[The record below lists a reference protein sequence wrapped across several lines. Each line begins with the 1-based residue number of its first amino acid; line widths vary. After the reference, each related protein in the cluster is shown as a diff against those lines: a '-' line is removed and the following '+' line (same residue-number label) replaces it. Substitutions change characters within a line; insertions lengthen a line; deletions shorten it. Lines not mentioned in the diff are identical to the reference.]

1 MDIYLSIPS
10 SILNKQNMTYKEIM
24 LDRILDEKTVNEV
37 REFWAST
44 HAPDFGSDCT
54 EDERKE
60 MEYISD
66 EKIQRM
72 PPRKVAD
79 ILLNDKPARN
89 VGEMVN
95 ILSRATGRLSKDIYT
110 AIFGVG
116 DESDMDGFY
125 NPTEYEK
132 MLIQFKVDYALAKG
146 MDGSIGTDCK
156 FWPIYLKAEWDNV
169 CDTIPEE
176 AFNEAN
182 EEANRYLKSYMMFGF
197 PSWVNTGK

>member
-1 MDIYLSIPS
+1 
-10 SILNKQNMTYKEIM
+10 MTYKEIM
-24 LDRILDEKTVNEV
+24 LDRILDEETVNEV

-44 HAPDFGSDCT
+44 HAPKFGSDCT

-72 PPRKVAD
+72 PPCKIAA
-79 ILLNDKPARN
+79 ILLERKPARN
-89 VGEMVN
+89 VEELIS
-95 ILSRATGRLSKDIYT
+95 ILARATGRLPKDIYT
-110 AIFGVG
+110 AIFGIG

-125 NPTEYEK
+125 SPTKNEK

-146 MDGSIGTDCK
+146 MDSSIGTDCK
-156 FWPIYLKAEWDNV
+156 LWPLHLKAEWDNV

-182 EEANRYLKSYMMFGF
+182 EEANKYLKGYMKLGF

>member
-1 MDIYLSIPS
+1 
-10 SILNKQNMTYKEIM
+10 MTYKEIM

-44 HAPDFGSDCT
+44 HAPKFGSDCT
-54 EDERKE
+54 EEERKE
-60 MEYISD
+60 MEYISN

-72 PPRKVAD
+72 PPHKVVDA
-79 ILLNDKPARN
+79 LLYIKPARN
-89 VGEMVN
+89 VKDIIG
-95 ILSRATGRLSKDIYT
+95 ILSRATGRSTKEIYT

-182 EEANRYLKSYMMFGF
+182 EEANRYLKDYMMFGF

>member
-1 MDIYLSIPS
+1 
-10 SILNKQNMTYKEIM
+10 MTYKEIM
-24 LDRILDEKTVNEV
+24 LDRILDEETVNEV

-44 HAPDFGSDCT
+44 HAPEFGSDCT

-89 VGEMVN
+89 VDEMVN
-95 ILSRATGRLSKDIYT
+95 ILSRATGRSAKDIYT

-116 DESDMDGFY
+116 NESDMDGFY
-125 NPTEYEK
+125 SPTKYEK

-146 MDGSIGTDCK
+146 IDSSIGTDCK
-156 FWPIYLKAEWDNV
+156 FWPLYLKAEWDKV
-169 CDTIPEE
+169 CNTIPEE

-197 PSWVNTGK
+197 PSWVDTGK

>member
-1 MDIYLSIPS
+1 
-10 SILNKQNMTYKEIM
+10 MTYKEIM
-24 LDRILDEKTVNEV
+24 LDRILDEETVNEV

-44 HAPDFGSDCT
+44 HAPEFGSDCT

-89 VGEMVN
+89 VDEMVN

-110 AIFGVG
+110 AIFGIG

-125 NPTEYEK
+125 NPTKYEK
-132 MLIQFKVDYALAKG
+132 MLIQFKVDYAFAKG
-146 MDGSIGTDCK
+146 KDESVRMDYDS
-156 FWPIYLKAEWDNV
+156 WPNHIKTEWDKISSHIPDEAFTEANDTANKYLK
-169 CDTIPEE
+169 
-176 AFNEAN
+176 
-182 EEANRYLKSYMMFGF
+182 YYMMFGF
-197 PSWVNTGK
+197 PSWVNIGK

>member
-1 MDIYLSIPS
+1 MGIDLSILS
-10 SILNKQNMTYKEIM
+10 RISNKKKIMTYKEIM
-24 LDRILDEKTVNEV
+24 LDRILDEETVNEV

-44 HAPDFGSDCT
+44 HAPEFGSDCT

-72 PPRKVAD
+72 PPHKIAD
-79 ILLNDKPARN
+79 ILLERNPARN
-89 VGEMVN
+89 VD
-95 ILSRATGRLSKDIYT
+95 DIYT

-132 MLIQFKVDYALAKG
+132 MLIQFKVDYVFAKG
-146 MDGSIGTDCK
+146 KDESVRMDYDS
-156 FWPIYLKAEWDNV
+156 WPDHLKTEWDKVSSHIPDEAFTEANDAANKYLK
-169 CDTIPEE
+169 
-176 AFNEAN
+176 
-182 EEANRYLKSYMMFGF
+182 YYMKFGF
-197 PSWVNTGK
+197 PSWVNTDK

>member
-1 MDIYLSIPS
+1 
-10 SILNKQNMTYKEIM
+10 MTYKEIM

-44 HAPDFGSDCT
+44 HAPKFGSGCT
-54 EDERKE
+54 EDDRKE

-72 PPRKVAD
+72 PPCKIAA
-79 ILLNDKPARN
+79 ILLERKPARN
-89 VGEMVN
+89 VEELVS
-95 ILSRATGRLSKDIYT
+95 ILARATGRLPKDIYT
-110 AIFGVG
+110 AIFGIG

-125 NPTEYEK
+125 SPTKNEK
-132 MLIQFKVDYALAKG
+132 MLIQFKVDFALAKG
-146 MDGSIGTDCK
+146 KDKSIGTDYK
-156 FWPIYLKAEWDNV
+156 SWPCYLKEEWDEI
-169 CDTIPEE
+169 CKSIPEE

-182 EEANRYLKSYMMFGF
+182 EEANRYLKNYMKLGF

>member
-1 MDIYLSIPS
+1 MGIDLSILS
-10 SILNKQNMTYKEIM
+10 HISNKQNMTYKEIM
-24 LDRILDEKTVNEV
+24 LDRILDEETVNEV

-44 HAPDFGSDCT
+44 HAPEFGSDCT

-72 PPRKVAD
+72 PPHEVVD
-79 ILLNDKPARN
+79 VLLDSKPAKS
-89 VGEMVN
+89 VKDMIG
-95 ILSRATGRLSKDIYT
+95 ILSRATGRSPKDIYT
-110 AIFGVG
+110 AIFGIG

-125 NPTEYEK
+125 TPTEYEK

-146 MDGSIGTDCK
+146 LDGSIGTDCK
-156 FWPIYLKAEWDNV
+156 FWPLYLKAEWDNV
-169 CDTIPEE
+169 CDSIPEE

-182 EEANRYLKSYMMFGF
+182 EEADRYLKNYMKFGF

>member
-1 MDIYLSIPS
+1 MGIDLSILS
-10 SILNKQNMTYKEIM
+10 CISNKKNMTYKEIM

-44 HAPDFGSDCT
+44 HAPKFGSDCT

-72 PPRKVAD
+72 SPHKVVDA
-79 ILLNDKPARN
+79 LLYIKPARN
-89 VGEMVN
+89 VKDMIG
-95 ILSRATGRLSKDIYT
+95 ILSRATGRLPKDIYT
-110 AIFGVG
+110 AIFGIG

-125 NPTEYEK
+125 SPTKNEK

-146 MDGSIGTDCK
+146 MDSSIGTDCK
-156 FWPIYLKAEWDNV
+156 FWPLHLKAEWDNV
-169 CDTIPEE
+169 CETIPEE

-182 EEANRYLKSYMMFGF
+182 EEANKYLKNYVKFGF
-197 PSWVNTGK
+197 PSWLDLSK

>member
-1 MDIYLSIPS
+1 
-10 SILNKQNMTYKEIM
+10 MTYKEIM
-24 LDRILDEKTVNEV
+24 LDRILDEKTMNEV

-72 PPRKVAD
+72 SPHKVAD
-79 ILLNDKPARN
+79 VLLDRKPAKS
-89 VGEMVN
+89 VKDVIG
-95 ILSRATGRLSKDIYT
+95 ILSRATGRSPKDIYT
-110 AIFGVG
+110 AIFGIG

-125 NPTEYEK
+125 SPTKYEK

-146 MDGSIGTDCK
+146 MDSSIGTDCK
-156 FWPIYLKAEWDNV
+156 LWPLHLKAEWDNV

>member
-1 MDIYLSIPS
+1 
-10 SILNKQNMTYKEIM
+10 MTYKEIM
-24 LDRILDEKTVNEV
+24 LDRILDEETVNEV

-44 HAPDFGSDCT
+44 HAPKFGSDCT

-60 MEYISD
+60 LEYVSN

-72 PPRKVAD
+72 PPCKIAA
-79 ILLNDKPARN
+79 ILLERKPARN
-89 VGEMVN
+89 VEELVS
-95 ILSRATGRLSKDIYT
+95 ILARATGRLPKDIYT
-110 AIFGVG
+110 AIFGIG

-125 NPTEYEK
+125 IPTKYEK

-156 FWPIYLKAEWDNV
+156 FWPIYLKAEWDEV
-169 CDTIPEE
+169 CNSIPEE

-182 EEANRYLKSYMMFGF
+182 EEANRYLKNYMKFGF

>member
-1 MDIYLSIPS
+1 
-10 SILNKQNMTYKEIM
+10 MTYKEIM
-24 LDRILDEKTVNEV
+24 LDRILDEETMDEV

-44 HAPDFGSDCT
+44 HAPEFGSDCT

-72 PPRKVAD
+72 PPHEVAD
-79 ILLNDKPARN
+79 VLLDSKPAN
-89 VGEMVN
+89 SVKEMIG
-95 ILSRATGRLSKDIYT
+95 ILSRATGRSSDDIY
-110 AIFGVG
+110 ASIFGIG

-132 MLIQFKVDYALAKG
+132 MLIQFKVDFAIAKG
-146 MDGSIGTDCK
+146 LDGSIGTDCK
-156 FWPIYLKAEWDNV
+156 FWPLYLKSEWDNV
-169 CDTIPEE
+169 CNTIPEE

-182 EEANRYLKSYMMFGF
+182 EEANRYLKNYMKFGF